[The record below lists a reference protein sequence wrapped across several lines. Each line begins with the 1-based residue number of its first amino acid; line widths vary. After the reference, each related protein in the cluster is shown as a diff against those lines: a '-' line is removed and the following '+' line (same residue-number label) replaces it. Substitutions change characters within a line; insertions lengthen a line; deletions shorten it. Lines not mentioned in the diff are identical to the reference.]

1 MTERSSI
8 RRGPVRSLVL
18 TVSGKWDYGVVCSAL
33 HAQSTAATAGASNGR
48 RTVGA
53 LGLLRESWDFAAS
66 EQVTWLDPS
75 SRRIEFIVCIAEA
88 EVHQNGS
95 GRLVIRVMPG
105 IQSEDAECREGAR
118 DNGRGSFAGKAAPP
132 ECDPELEA

>member
-1 MTERSSI
+1 LQAELMAFGFRQAAA
-8 RRGPVRSLVL
+8 
-18 TVSGKWDYGVVCSAL
+18 AL
-33 HAQSTAATAGASNGR
+33 PRSNGW

-53 LGLLRESWDFAAS
+53 LGLLPETWDLAAP

-88 EVHQNGS
+88 EVRQNGS
-95 GRLVIRVMPG
+95 GRLVVRVMPG
-105 IQSEDAECREGAR
+105 IQSEDAECCEGVR